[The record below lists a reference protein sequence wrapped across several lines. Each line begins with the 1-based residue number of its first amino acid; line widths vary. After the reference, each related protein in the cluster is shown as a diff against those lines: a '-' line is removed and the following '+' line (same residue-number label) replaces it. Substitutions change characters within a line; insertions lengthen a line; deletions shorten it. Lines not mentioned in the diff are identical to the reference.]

1 LVGEVIDFELG
12 FYVLVNQGVM
22 GLAYLLDLAHRN
34 IFNLSNQILDELS
47 RSETVVMGVL
57 MPTLMQDVMDE
68 NLSRHRDLSLA
79 ALNRLA
85 PLLNNSP
92 DILLQL
98 TSLLH
103 DNTIDKKLLLATIRS
118 AGITGEKTLLDI
130 INSRQLSET
139 ALSLALSMLSWR
151 VPSRPVLRVKA
162 I

>member
-1 LVGEVIDFELG
+1 
-12 FYVLVNQGVM
+12 M

-34 IFNLSNQILDELS
+34 LFNLSNQILDELS
-47 RSETVVMGVL
+47 RSETVIMGVL

>member
-47 RSETVVMGVL
+47 RSETVIMGVL

>member
-1 LVGEVIDFELG
+1 MVGEVIDFELG

-34 IFNLSNQILDELS
+34 LFNLSNQILDELS

>member
-34 IFNLSNQILDELS
+34 LFNLSNQILDELS
-47 RSETVVMGVL
+47 RSETVIMGVL

>member
-34 IFNLSNQILDELS
+34 LFNLSNQILDELS
-47 RSETVVMGVL
+47 RSETVIMGVL

-151 VPSRPVLRVKA
+151 VPSRPVLRAKA

>member
-1 LVGEVIDFELG
+1 MVGEVIDFELG

-47 RSETVVMGVL
+47 RSETVIMGVL

>member
-1 LVGEVIDFELG
+1 
-12 FYVLVNQGVM
+12 M

-47 RSETVVMGVL
+47 RSETVIMGVL

>member
-1 LVGEVIDFELG
+1 MVGEVIDFELG

-34 IFNLSNQILDELS
+34 LFNLSNQILDELS
-47 RSETVVMGVL
+47 RSETVIMGVL

>member
-1 LVGEVIDFELG
+1 
-12 FYVLVNQGVM
+12 M

>member
-1 LVGEVIDFELG
+1 
-12 FYVLVNQGVM
+12 M

-34 IFNLSNQILDELS
+34 LFNLSNQILDELS

>member
-1 LVGEVIDFELG
+1 MVGEVIDFELG